1 MLSVELNPIIITNT
15 NNEFVYSLIPSYA
28 VFCCSSLPVETIL
41 DSGALQSNYIHQDV
55 AKWLQSK
62 GANTCTCGHRIKTVA
77 GNIEINESM
86 SADII
91 LTTEVTS
98 EKMNLKINAR
108 VLNFDYDSI
117 IGLPTIIQ
125 CRIF

>member
-1 MLSVELNPIIITNT
+1 MSV
-15 NNEFVYSLIPSYA
+15 
-28 VFCCSSLPVETIL
+28 
-41 DSGALQSNYIHQDV
+41 
-55 AKWLQSK
+55 
-62 GANTCTCGHRIKTVA
+62 
-77 GNIEINESM
+77 
-86 SADII
+86 DII

-108 VLNFDYDSI
+108 VLNSDYDSI